1 MRSVS
6 ARGDPAHMQWE
17 ASLDEIVLF
26 DLPSKYFAEQLL
38 LSTLSERVAW
48 LQIGE
53 EASIVGV
60 LLAPDSL
67 DLARLLREVQDW
79 LEGSALLALRFEL
92 DGRLYVLEA
101 PLPVLA
107 YA

>member
-1 MRSVS
+1 MRSVPVH
-6 ARGDPAHMQWE
+6 GDPTHMQWD
-17 ASLDEIVLF
+17 AALDAIVLF

-38 LSTLSERVAW
+38 LSTLSDRVAW

-67 DLARLLREVQDW
+67 DLARLLREGQGW
-79 LEGSALLALRFEL
+79 LGRPALLALRFEL
-92 DGRLYVLEA
+92 DGRLYVLDA

>member
-1 MRSVS
+1 MRSVPIH
-6 ARGDPAHMQWE
+6 GDPAHMQLD
-17 ASLDEIVLF
+17 ASLNETVLF

-67 DLARLLREVQDW
+67 DLARLLREVQVW
-79 LEGSALLALRFEL
+79 LESSALLAVRFEL
-92 DGRLYVLEA
+92 DGRMYVLEA

>member
-1 MRSVS
+1 
-6 ARGDPAHMQWE
+6 MQ
-17 ASLDEIVLF
+17 SDVFLDEIVLF
-26 DLPSKYFAEQLL
+26 ELPSKYFAEQLL
-38 LSTLSERVAW
+38 LSTLSDRVAW
-48 LQIGE
+48 LQIGD

-60 LLAPDSL
+60 LLAPDSH

-92 DGRLYVLEA
+92 DGRLYVLDA

>member
-1 MRSVS
+1 MRSV
-6 ARGDPAHMQWE
+6 AVRGEATHMQWD

-38 LSTLSERVAW
+38 LSALSERVAW
-48 LQIGE
+48 LQIGD

-79 LEGSALLALRFEL
+79 LERSALLALRFEL

-101 PLPVLA
+101 PLPVLV

>member
-1 MRSVS
+1 MRS
-6 ARGDPAHMQWE
+6 ALPLGDPARMQWDT
-17 ASLDEIVLF
+17 SLDEIVHF
-26 DLPSKYFAEQLL
+26 ELPSKYFAEQLL
-38 LSTLSERVAW
+38 LTTLSERVAW

-60 LLAPDSL
+60 LLAPDAP
-67 DLARLLREVQDW
+67 DLARLLRDVQIW
-79 LEGSALLALRFEL
+79 LESSALLALRFEL
-92 DGRLYVLEA
+92 DDRMYVLEA